1 MKKSLLIA
9 LLLLSS
15 STMSY
20 ARDTL
25 LNLAVKD
32 VMSRADV
39 QQKLGKDVKFFFG
52 KSKHPAVKSKMGEFS
67 TNKKTNAFNKS
78 DQEACQWA
86 MFSALLALKQRATS
100 IGANAVVNIR
110 SNYKGNIFNSDT
122 EYQCGAGTLI
132 AGTALIGDF
141 VKI

>member
-1 MKKSLLIA
+1 MIRSVLVTI
-9 LLLLSS
+9 LLLSG

-25 LNLAVKD
+25 LNLSVKD

-52 KSKHPAVKSKMGEFS
+52 KSKHPPVKSKMGEFS

-86 MFSALLALKQRATS
+86 MFSALLDLKKRANS
-100 IGANAVVNIR
+100 VGANAVVNIR
-110 SNYKGNIFNSDT
+110 SNYKGNIFNSDI
-122 EYQCGAGTLI
+122 EYQCGAGTLM

-141 VKI
+141 VKL